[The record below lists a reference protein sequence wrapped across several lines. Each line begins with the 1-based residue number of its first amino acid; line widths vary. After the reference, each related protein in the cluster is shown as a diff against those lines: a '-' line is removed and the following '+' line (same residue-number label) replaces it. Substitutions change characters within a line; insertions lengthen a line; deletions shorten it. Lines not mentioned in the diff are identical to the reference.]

1 MLFYYLG
8 INISNIDILCK
19 SYYVHLNIL
28 SNLMKVWNN
37 SSLKKKNS
45 KEVEQP
51 GNDSSFALL
60 M

>member
-8 INISNIDILCK
+8 INSSNIDILCK
-19 SYYVHLNIL
+19 SYYVHLNIW

-37 SSLKKKNS
+37 SSLKKNS

>member
-19 SYYVHLNIL
+19 SYYVHLHIL

-37 SSLKKKNS
+37 SSLKKKTVKKLNNQ
-45 KEVEQP
+45 EMIAVAP
-51 GNDSSFALL
+51 C
-60 M
+60 